1 MQPCSVFCPAGG
13 YMAGQT
19 PRPVLEDITSPPP
32 PPPFLALP
40 PPPPSQDFDPLD
52 YDGEKAKKAMKVK
65 KVTKADAE
73 KDKTKAQKAAKE
85 K

>member
-1 MQPCSVFCPAGG
+1 MQRVLSGRWLHGRADTTSFVGG
-13 YMAGQT
+13 YHST
-19 PRPVLEDITSPPP
+19 TT
-32 PPPFLALP
+32 PPFLALP

-65 KVTKADAE
+65 KAMKADAE
-73 KDKTKAQKAAKE
+73 KAMTKAQKAAKE